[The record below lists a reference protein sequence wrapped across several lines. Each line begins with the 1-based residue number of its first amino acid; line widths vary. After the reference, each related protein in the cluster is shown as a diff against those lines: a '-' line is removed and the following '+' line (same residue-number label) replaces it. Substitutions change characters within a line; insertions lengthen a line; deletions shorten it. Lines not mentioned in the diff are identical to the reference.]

1 MDSAGKISSNYR
13 DLVSLTTR
21 QAMAAMDITVEESSL
36 EVKTFLKD
44 IGGSGCVSPLKF
56 RYACRLTLFIYINV
70 GRRVNAIERLYEAM
84 PAYLYLNASI
94 LGSML
99 VPLLESQDQLTIQSY
114 ALLDVGKRILLA
126 CILLHWFDLCQGFFG
141 LMHPSTRGSMS
152 SPNMA

>member
-1 MDSAGKISSNYR
+1 M
-13 DLVSLTTR
+13 
-21 QAMAAMDITVEESSL
+21 
-36 EVKTFLKD
+36 
-44 IGGSGCVSPLKF
+44 
-56 RYACRLTLFIYINV
+56 
-70 GRRVNAIERLYEAM
+70 NAIERLYEAM

-126 CILLHWFDLCQGFFG
+126 GVLLHWFDLCQGFFA